1 METRPGLLCAAA
13 AGAPASRRGGEAE
26 PAAAHRCP
34 VPAAPGPAEAPAEAA
49 QVRGA
54 EQQVGQAGPVP
65 RGHPA
70 ERGRGDDW
78 LKESGAK
85 AERSLTRR

>member
-54 EQQVGQAGPVP
+54 ARSSRWARPGRSPAVTP
-65 RGHPA
+65 R
-70 ERGRGDDW
+70 
-78 LKESGAK
+78 SGA
-85 AERSLTRR
+85 AAMTG